1 MSENSNAKLLM
12 QFHADLDKL
21 PRTEDNWRLKIA
33 YKALAD
39 LFDRRSEVICIDPE
53 RQSKAALNTRFLVSG
68 E

>member
-1 MSENSNAKLLM
+1 MSANSNAKLLM

-39 LFDRRSEVICIDPE
+39 LFDLSYSPLVG
-53 RQSKAALNTRFLVSG
+53 QFLA
-68 E
+68 